1 MGKEKEMSE
10 VKELS
15 FERAKRKPKFQ
26 TKIVRSKKEKEKLLK
41 EKDKKN
47 KPKFKE
53 VKKTKVV
60 DADFEKTFGEKAK
73 DKFKQIKKNLINLP
87 KKPLPTGAGPALA
100 ASIILEPKKAG
111 KGSTLI
117 DKKAGGGKV
126 GSKFFTG
133 GMVNPSYGTEF
144 DDR

>member
-1 MGKEKEMSE
+1 MLFPSHD
-10 VKELS
+10 
-15 FERAKRKPKFQ
+15 P
-26 TKIVRSKKEKEKLLK
+26 KKEKEKLLK
-41 EKDKKN
+41 EKDKNN
-47 KPKFKE
+47 KLKFKE

-60 DADFEKTFGEKAK
+60 DADFEKTFGEKVK
-73 DKFKQIKKNLINLP
+73 DKLKKFNLKGL
-87 KKPLPTGAGPALA
+87 GPALA
-100 ASIILEPKKAG
+100 AGIILEPKKAG

>member
-10 VKELS
+10 IKELS
-15 FERAKRKPKFQ
+15 FERAQRKPKFQ

-41 EKDKKN
+41 EKDKNN
-47 KPKFKE
+47 KSKFKE

-60 DADFEKTFGEKAK
+60 DADFEKTFGEKVK
-73 DKFKQIKKNLINLP
+73 GKLKKFNLKGL
-87 KKPLPTGAGPALA
+87 GPALA
-100 ASIILEPKKAG
+100 AGILLEPRDAG

-126 GSKFFTG
+126 KSKFFTG
-133 GMVNPSYGTEF
+133 GTASPSFGTDF

>member
-10 VKELS
+10 IKELS
-15 FERAKRKPKFQ
+15 FERAKRKPDFQ

-41 EKDKKN
+41 EKDKNN

-73 DKFKQIKKNLINLP
+73 DKLKKFNLKGL
-87 KKPLPTGAGPALA
+87 GPALA

-126 GSKFFTG
+126 KSKFFTG
-133 GMVNPSYGTEF
+133 GKVHASFGTDF

>member
-1 MGKEKEMSE
+1 MSE

-87 KKPLPTGAGPALA
+87 KKPLPKGAGPALA
-100 ASIILEPKKAG
+100 ASIIFEPKKAG

-117 DKKAGGGKV
+117 DKKTGGGKV

>member
-1 MGKEKEMSE
+1 MTDNK

-41 EKDKKN
+41 EKDKNN

-53 VKKTKVV
+53 
-60 DADFEKTFGEKAK
+60 ADFEKTFGEKAK
-73 DKFKQIKKNLINLP
+73 DKLKKFNLKGL
-87 KKPLPTGAGPALA
+87 GPALA
-100 ASIILEPKKAG
+100 AGIILEPKEAG

-117 DKKAGGGKV
+117 DKRAGGGKV
-126 GSKFFTG
+126 GNKYFTG

>member
-10 VKELS
+10 IKELS

-41 EKDKKN
+41 EKDKNN
-47 KPKFKE
+47 KSKFKE

-73 DKFKQIKKNLINLP
+73 DKLKKFNLKGL
-87 KKPLPTGAGPALA
+87 GPALA
-100 ASIILEPKKAG
+100 AGIILEPKEAG

-117 DKKAGGGKV
+117 DKRAGGGKV
-126 GSKFFTG
+126 GNKYFTG